1 MPNPVTDP
9 ALLAELNGGPKAVTD
24 PALLAQLEA
33 PMSGADIAKDVA
45 ASSGIGLVKGGI
57 GLAGLPGDVRSLA
70 SKATDFVGDKL
81 GIKPE
86 TVKAF
91 KDSYAQFNPTAA
103 NVPTSGDIR
112 KGVESV
118 TGPLYEPK
126 TGYGQVAQT
135 VGEFAPS
142 VIGGPGSLATR
153 GVTRAVIPALGS
165 EGAGKL
171 AEGTAAEPYAKV
183 AGAIAGSILGHKI
196 ASPATLANARP
207 TTEQVIQAGSQG
219 YKEPAIAAVSFKPN
233 VVESLSNTI
242 SSTLDRAKLNDRL
255 APQTRSIVEEMKTP
269 IGQAHTIEDL
279 ETARQL
285 LGKVAGNFTNP
296 VEQGAA
302 SKAIELVDKYMAR
315 MPQTHLATGD
325 AAAANEA
332 LTTARANYAAG
343 KTAERVGEKLN
354 NAELQAASAHS
365 GGNIDNATRQKLR
378 PLLTSDKQGRGL
390 TDAELGLIENSV
402 RGSTLGN
409 ALRVAG
415 KFLGGGGGLGAL
427 ASGGAG
433 HMAFG
438 PAGVALPVLG
448 YGIKKA
454 GDAVTH
460 RGADKIVQA
469 IIDRSPEAQSWA
481 AAQARISAANPQQ
494 GALGPASLSALLAS
508 QSASQPLR
516 ITVTPNTPSLA
527 SVLASQAA
535 Q

>member
-1 MPNPVTDP
+1 
-9 ALLAELNGGPKAVTD
+9 
-24 PALLAQLEA
+24 
-33 PMSGADIAKDVA
+33 
-45 ASSGIGLVKGGI
+45 
-57 GLAGLPGDVRSLA
+57 
-70 SKATDFVGDKL
+70 
-81 GIKPE
+81 
-86 TVKAF
+86 
-91 KDSYAQFNPTAA
+91 
-103 NVPTSGDIR
+103 
-112 KGVESV
+112 
-118 TGPLYEPK
+118 
-126 TGYGQVAQT
+126 
-135 VGEFAPS
+135 

-415 KFLGGGGGLGAL
+415 KFLGGGGGLAL
-427 ASGGAG
+427 SPQAARVTWRLDRPGWRYQCLATASRKQAMLSRTAAPTRSFRRLLIDHQRPRVG
-433 HMAFG
+433 
-438 PAGVALPVLG
+438 LPRRPGLARPIHSKG
-448 YGIKKA
+448 RSA
-454 GDAVTH
+454 RH
-460 RGADKIVQA
+460 RSA
-469 IIDRSPEAQSWA
+469 RSSHLNQRRSHC
-481 AAQARISAANPQQ
+481 
-494 GALGPASLSALLAS
+494 AS
-508 QSASQPLR
+508 PLR
-516 ITVTPNTPSLA
+516 QTRPA
-527 SVLASQAA
+527 
-535 Q
+535 